1 MSSEQAAP
9 AAGAAPAPGQL
20 LSPELIDMID
30 RGVSV
35 IVSSRDAALRPSLMR
50 AVGSRI
56 NADGSEITVYL
67 ARSQSAQLLQDMAAS
82 GRIAVVFSSPSS
94 HRSVQ
99 VKGTGINGRAAT
111 AQDLP
116 VLRRYL
122 QAMEYEI
129 CSIGYRLELVHAM
142 LGFELE
148 DLVAITFAPTHAFDQ
163 TPGPKAGTPLAQD
176 ART

>member
-1 MSSEQAAP
+1 MNEQQAAP
-9 AAGAAPAPGQL
+9 PPGL
-20 LSPELIDMID
+20 LTPELIAMID

-67 ARSQSAQLLQDMAAS
+67 ARSQSAQLLQDLASS

-116 VLRRYL
+116 LLRRYL
-122 QAMEYEI
+122 QAMEFEI
-129 CSIGYRLELVHAM
+129 CSIGYRLELVRAM
-142 LGFELE
+142 LAFDLE
-148 DLVAITFAPTHAFDQ
+148 DLVAISFTPTHAFDQ
-163 TPGPKAGTPLAQD
+163 TPGPKAGCPIAHEPVVQP
-176 ART
+176 

>member
-1 MSSEQAAP
+1 MTTGQAAP
-9 AAGAAPAPGQL
+9 PPGL
-20 LSPELIDMID
+20 LSPEDIDMID

-56 NADGSEITVYL
+56 QADGSEITVFL
-67 ARSQSAQLLQDMAAS
+67 ARSQSAQLLQDLAAS

-111 AQDLP
+111 AEDLS

-122 QAMEYEI
+122 QAMEVEI
-129 CSIGYRLELVHAM
+129 CSIGYRLELVRAM
-142 LGFELE
+142 LAFELE
-148 DLVAITFAPTHAFDQ
+148 DLVAIM
-163 TPGPKAGTPLAQD
+163 AGTTPSKH
-176 ART
+176 ARMDWSTT

>member
-1 MSSEQAAP
+1 MTTEQAAP
-9 AAGAAPAPGQL
+9 PPGL
-20 LSPELIDMID
+20 LSPEHIDMID

-56 NADGSEITVYL
+56 HADGSEITVYL
-67 ARSQSAQLLQDMAAS
+67 ARSQSAQLLQDLAAS

-111 AQDLP
+111 ADDLP

-122 QAMEYEI
+122 QAMEVEI
-129 CSIGYRLELVHAM
+129 CSIGYRLELVRAM
-142 LGFELE
+142 LAFELE
-148 DLVAITFAPTHAFDQ
+148 DLVAISFTPTHAFDQ
-163 TPGPKAGTPLAQD
+163 TPGPRAGRPIAQQ
-176 ART
+176 AAP